1 MPSLIETFDALASLD
16 NALRTTATTAR
27 ALTLAKPKPKT
38 KPKPQP
44 PRTQPYSRHELD
56 TLIDRLE
63 ERTRGM

>member
-16 NALRTTATTAR
+16 NALRTAATTAR
-27 ALTLAKPKPKT
+27 ALTLAKPKT

>member
-27 ALTLAKPKPKT
+27 ALTLAKPKPK
-38 KPKPQP
+38 PRA
-44 PRTQPYSRHELD
+44 PRTHPYSRHELD
-56 TLIDRLE
+56 SLIDRLE

>member
-1 MPSLIETFDALASLD
+1 MPSLIETFDTLASLD
-16 NALRTTATTAR
+16 NALRTTASTAR
-27 ALTLAKPKPKT
+27 TLTLAEPKPKPR
-38 KPKPQP
+38 P

>member
-27 ALTLAKPKPKT
+27 ALTLAKPKT
-38 KPKPQP
+38 KPQP

>member
-27 ALTLAKPKPKT
+27 ALTLAKPKT

-56 TLIDRLE
+56 SLIDRLE

>member
-16 NALRTTATTAR
+16 NALRTTASAAR
-27 ALTLAKPKPKT
+27 TLTLAKPKPKA
-38 KPKPQP
+38 KPRP

-63 ERTRGM
+63 ERALRG

>member
-16 NALRTTATTAR
+16 NALRTTATTTR
-27 ALTLAKPKPKT
+27 ALIRAKPKPK
-38 KPKPQP
+38 PKPRA
-44 PRTQPYSRHELD
+44 PRTHPYSRHELD